1 VQLLFSL
8 KGAQVADCSKSSPL
22 DYDGANEQSSFLTMG
37 CREVVIRLSLD
48 QLQVFV
54 LAVQAGSFSAVV
66 TATAAASEELEPTAC
81 SGVK

>member
-1 VQLLFSL
+1 
-8 KGAQVADCSKSSPL
+8 
-22 DYDGANEQSSFLTMG
+22 MG